1 MKDWFPILRNRLPKA
16 EPEFLEG
23 PLTQRHVTSE
33 IVGLVDHVWIR
44 AEPDNP
50 DADAIV
56 EDVILRLI
64 PMRETNPKGYAW
76 ARAALF
82 GKFR

>member
-1 MKDWFPILRNRLPKA
+1 MKDWFPILRHRLPRA
-16 EPEFLEG
+16 QPELHAS

-33 IVGLVDHVWIR
+33 IVGLVDRVWIE
-44 AEPDNP
+44 AEPGNP
-50 DADAIV
+50 DADMVV
-56 EDVILRLI
+56 EDAVIRLLA
-64 PMRETNPKGYAW
+64 MRESNPRGYTW